1 MPKRGMDKNFDDRL
15 LDTHEGLK
23 PEHIHNAKLQIC
35 ARAESVDE
43 ARILL
48 DMVGLTD
55 DQERFPSVGVTS
67 AGIRRGRITP
77 LDGPLLASGYGAVVS
92 DG

>member
-15 LDTHEGLK
+15 LDLHEGLN
-23 PEHIHNAKLQIC
+23 PEHIRNAKLQIC

-48 DMVGLTD
+48 DMAGLTD
-55 DQERFPSVGVTS
+55 DQERFPSVGVND
-67 AGIRRGRITP
+67 RGQRGKPTP